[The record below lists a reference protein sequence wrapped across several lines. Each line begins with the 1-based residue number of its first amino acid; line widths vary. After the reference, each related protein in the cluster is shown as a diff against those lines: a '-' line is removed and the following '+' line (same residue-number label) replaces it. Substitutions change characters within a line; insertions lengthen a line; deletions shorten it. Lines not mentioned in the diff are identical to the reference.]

1 MNMLIG
7 LKPNSMKKYHV
18 NIQGIIYEVEAD
30 SLNEAIQKATE
41 IFLIDQAGIVD
52 ENDCFL

>member
-41 IFLIDQAGIVD
+41 IFLISSI
-52 ENDCFL
+52 